1 MHDKAAEPQIGR
13 RRDPRTDAAI
23 LRATLEL
30 IAERGVHG
38 FRTQDVAKRAGVG
51 KGAIYRRHRSK
62 DDLVMASVAA
72 LVDQEIVVP
81 DTGSTRA
88 DIDALMHEAVELYR
102 GALPGRLMPNLVS
115 AMAERPE
122 LARAVRE
129 GFLVRRR
136 EAC

>member
-1 MHDKAAEPQIGR
+1 
-13 RRDPRTDAAI
+13 
-23 LRATLEL
+23 L
-30 IAERGVHG
+30 
-38 FRTQDVAKRAGVG
+38 
-51 KGAIYRRHRSK
+51 K
-62 DDLVMASVAA
+62 DDLVMASLAA

-81 DTGSTRA
+81 DTDSTRA

-102 GALPGRLMPNLVS
+102 GALPRRLMPNLVS

-136 EAC
+136 EAGSSGWVSGRRPRHRFPSASHGVKR